1 MENYIVINGK
11 KAELTE
17 EQLVALGIEIKKNDP
32 FELNECDY
40 YYIDSVGNV
49 AHDFYCDGCKV
60 TERRHDIAN
69 YCADKDLMQQ
79 RALHENLN
87 RLLWRYSMQHDGDKI
102 NYECDFNAKW
112 YVYYNTNLNQWS
124 IGSIYHSIYFDIY
137 FYTEKIARNAIE
149 EIIKPFIKEHP
160 DFYLFKNI

>member
-32 FELNECDY
+32 
-40 YYIDSVGNV
+40 
-49 AHDFYCDGCKV
+49 
-60 TERRHDIAN
+60 
-69 YCADKDLMQQ
+69 
-79 RALHENLN
+79 
-87 RLLWRYSMQHDGDKI
+87 
-102 NYECDFNAKW
+102 
-112 YVYYNTNLNQWS
+112 
-124 IGSIYHSIYFDIY
+124 SIYFDIH
-137 FYTEKIARNAIE
+137 FYTEEIARNAIE

>member
-17 EQLVALGIEIKKNDP
+17 EQLIALGIKIDSP
-32 FELNECDY
+32 FELNENDY

-87 RLLWRYSMQHDGDKI
+87 RLLWRYSMQHDGDKMNWSNDQQNKYKI
-102 NYECDFNAKW
+102 
-112 YVYYNTNLNQWS
+112 YYNNFNGCYQVEPNQQHATE
-124 IGSIYHSIYFDIY
+124 GTIYFISD
-137 FYTEKIARNAIE
+137 TVANAAIRE
-149 EIIKPFIKEHP
+149 VIKPFIDEHP
-160 DFYLFKNI
+160 DFKW